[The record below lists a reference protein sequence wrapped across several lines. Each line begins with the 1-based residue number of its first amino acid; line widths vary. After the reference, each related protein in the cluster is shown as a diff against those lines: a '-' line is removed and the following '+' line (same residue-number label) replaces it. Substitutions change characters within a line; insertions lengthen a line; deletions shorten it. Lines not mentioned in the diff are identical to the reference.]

1 MPLPII
7 IACGVNKTYRENSL
21 IVDAV
26 KDIDLTLPVGA
37 LAVIMGPSGG
47 GKSTLLHLFGG
58 LDRADSGTLDV
69 AGVCLDRASERGLNQ
84 FRRQKVGFIFQFYNL
99 LPSFNALDNVCL
111 PLLARGEKQKDAR
124 NLAKEA
130 LEKVGLA
137 NRMKHRPGQLSG
149 GEQQRVAIAR
159 ALVIRPQLVLADEPT
174 GNLDSLAAQEVID
187 LVVDLN
193 KNAGITFVIATHNR
207 EISSIA
213 SHIYEMRDSR
223 LRNL

>member
-187 LVVDLN
+187 LVVDHN